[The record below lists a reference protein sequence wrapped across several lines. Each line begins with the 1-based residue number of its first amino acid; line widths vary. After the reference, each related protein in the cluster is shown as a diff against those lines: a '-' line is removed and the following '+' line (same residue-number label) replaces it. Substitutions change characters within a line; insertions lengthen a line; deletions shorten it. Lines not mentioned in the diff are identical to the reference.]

1 MDKNHLVEEE
11 GEGKSL
17 NFIEQI
23 IEEELAAG
31 KNGGRVRTRFPP
43 EPNGYL
49 HIGHATSICLN
60 FGIAAKYNGKCNLR
74 FDDTNPSKE
83 DVEYIDSI
91 QQDIRWLGF
100 QWEGEPHY
108 ASDYFQQLYDWA
120 EKLIAEG
127 KAYVDDQPAEVIS
140 AQRMTPT
147 EPGVNSPYRDRSPEE
162 NLDLF
167 RRMKAGEF
175 KNGEKVLRAKI
186 DMASPNMLMRD
197 PIMYRIMHTPHHR
210 TGDKWCIYP
219 MYDFTHGQSDY
230 IEGITHS
237 ICTLEFEVHRP
248 LYNWFLDQ
256 LIDTEYRP
264 RQIEF
269 ARRNLSYT
277 VMSKRRL
284 LELVQKGIVAG
295 WDDPRMPTI
304 SGLRR
309 AGYTPEA
316 IRLFAEKVG
325 VARREIVVDMALLE
339 FCAREHLNKVAPRVM
354 AVLNPVKVVIDNY
367 PEGQSELVEVENNP
381 EDETAGT
388 RQIPFS
394 RELYIERDDFM
405 ENAPKKFFRMTP
417 GNEVRLKG
425 AYIVKCVGVDKNTD
439 GDITLIHC
447 VYDPETRSGSGANA
461 NRKVKG
467 TLHWVSAPDA
477 IEAEVRLY
485 DRLFKDPDPAG
496 HKDVD
501 FKEFLNYRISF
512 VSIFLLKPSVCLFIT
527 PRTRCIVLIEC
538 WSSGH
543 VEGFPFCEIRT
554 DEHSI
559 VFSTIS
565 KAIFIDRILWEEIS
579 IDYRFPCK
587 TIPSSQCCWN
597 LILLCCL
604 YKCFVRCSNK
614 FIIRYILK
622 FFWIIYPKVL
632 HR

>member
-147 EPGVNSPYRDRSPEE
+147 EPGINSPYRDRSPEE

-219 MYDFTHGQSDY
+219 MYDFAHGQSDY

-425 AYIVKCVGVDKNTD
+425 AYIVKCVGVEKNTD

-501 FKEFLNYRISF
+501 FKEFLNENSLQVLRHCKLEPSLRSAKEGDRFQFQRLGYFCVDKDSRPEALVF
-512 VSIFLLKPSVCLFIT
+512 NRTVGLKDTWAKL
-527 PRTRCIVLIEC
+527 
-538 WSSGH
+538 
-543 VEGFPFCEIRT
+543 
-554 DEHSI
+554 
-559 VFSTIS
+559 
-565 KAIFIDRILWEEIS
+565 
-579 IDYRFPCK
+579 
-587 TIPSSQCCWN
+587 N
-597 LILLCCL
+597 
-604 YKCFVRCSNK
+604 N
-614 FIIRYILK
+614 
-622 FFWIIYPKVL
+622 
-632 HR
+632 